1 MTNFFSK
8 FKIPTLLGL
17 GIIIFGLIAGLYLV
31 LREQIFLSQAAPS
44 VVPEKENI
52 IVSNISEDSVT
63 ISWVTSSAAS
73 SFITYG
79 LQNPKEQTVLDDRD
93 TGKPTARLTH
103 YVTIKN
109 LSGQTN
115 YQYKIVSGNA
125 ASDILKFNTSKAPE
139 NQTQFNPIIGKTVQ
153 DDGNPVSDGIAYL
166 SVTETVTLSALIKN
180 GGNFLI
186 PLSKIQVENLPEVAK
201 LTIVTDSGEASAL
214 IKLNMDSKLLP
225 PIKLG
230 QNVDLTTLEPTPQP
244 TPTAA
249 DLNLYDQNNDKII
262 NANDY
267 AIVSSCIGKKTS
279 AILPEKV
286 SCAKADIN
294 KDGKIDK
301 NDSDLISQKIN
312 DLGLQ

>member
-79 LQNPKEQTVLDDRD
+79 TQNPKEQTVLDDRD
-93 TGKPTARLTH
+93 TDKPTARLTH

-115 YQYKIVSGNA
+115 YLYKIVSGNA
-125 ASDILKFNTSKAPE
+125 TSDILKFNTSKAPE
-139 NQTQFNPIIGKTVQ
+139 NQTQFNPIIGKAVQ

-166 SVTETVTLSALIKN
+166 SVTEGITLSALIKN

-225 PIKLG
+225 PIILG

-267 AIVSSCIGKKTS
+267 AIVSSCIDKKPSVT
-279 AILPEKV
+279 LPEKV

-312 DLGLQ
+312 ELGPQ

>member
-109 LSGQTN
+109 LSGQAN
-115 YQYKIVSGNA
+115 YQYIIVSSNS
-125 ASDILKFNTSKAPE
+125 ASDILKFNTSKALE
-139 NQTQFNPIIGKTVQ
+139 NQTQLNPVIGKVVQ
-153 DDGNPVSDGIAYL
+153 NDNNPVNDGIAYL
-166 SVTETVTLSALIKN
+166 SITETIILSAPVKN
-180 GGNFLI
+180 EGNFLI
-186 PLSKIQVENLPEVAK
+186 PLSKIQIANIPEVAK
-201 LTIVTDSGEASAL
+201 LTIIGDQGEATAL
-214 IKLNMDSKLLP
+214 IRLSASSQPLP
-225 PIKLG
+225 LIKLG
-230 QNVDLTTLEPTPQP
+230 QNVDLATIEPSVQP
-244 TPTAA
+244 IPTANDLDQY
-249 DLNLYDQNNDKII
+249 DLNNDRII
-262 NANDY
+262 NANDH
-267 AIVSSCIGKKTS
+267 AIVSSCIGKKLSS
-279 AILPEKV
+279 ALPEGV
-286 SCAKADIN
+286 PCSKADIN
-294 KDGKIDK
+294 NDGKIDE
-301 NDSDLISQKIN
+301 NDLDLISQKIN
-312 DLGLQ
+312 ELGL